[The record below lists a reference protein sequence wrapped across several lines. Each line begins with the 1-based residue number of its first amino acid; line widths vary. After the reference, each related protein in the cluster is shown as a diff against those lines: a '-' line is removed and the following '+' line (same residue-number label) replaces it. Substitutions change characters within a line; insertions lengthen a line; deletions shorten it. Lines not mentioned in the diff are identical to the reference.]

1 MFIEVA
7 HVMLSDHTSDAHKM
21 ENEGGRESNPL
32 QDGGLHHSSVV
43 VGVGWDVGLWLRFKL
58 VGVVWV
64 G

>member
-43 VGVGWDVGLWLRFKL
+43 VWLRSGL
-58 VGVVWV
+58 VGAVWV
-64 G
+64 S